1 MNRGIAM
8 TMHLAQGL
16 STTRTTK
23 PKHKRRT
30 KAQQEKL
37 IEEHRAFNKRM
48 KQAGRHS
55 ERMTFDEYVDYVYGT
70 APKKPRP
77 ERQVAP
83 EVKTYQWSKPAHMR
97 ETPEYRS
104 VDTGAGVAAK
114 PERKEYTGT
123 LIKGIATMHKSN
135 AVPVLGEEDAKE
147 ISRMRRG

>member
-1 MNRGIAM
+1 M

-30 KAQQEKL
+30 KAQHEKL
-37 IEEHRAFNKRM
+37 IEEHRLYNKRM

-55 ERMTFDEYVDYVYGT
+55 ERMTFDQYVDYVYGRGVK
-70 APKKPRP
+70 PKKQ
-77 ERQVAP
+77 ERAMAT
-83 EVKTYQWSKPAHMR
+83 EVSTYQWSKPAYMR

-104 VDTGAGVAAK
+104 VDSGTGIAAK